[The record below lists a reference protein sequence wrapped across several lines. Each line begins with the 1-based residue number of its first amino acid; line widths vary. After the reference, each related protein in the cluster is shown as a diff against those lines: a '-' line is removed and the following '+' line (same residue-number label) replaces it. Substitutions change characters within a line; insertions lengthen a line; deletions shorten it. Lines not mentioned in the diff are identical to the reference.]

1 MLLPDVDNG
10 KILAD
15 FNDDRKFFLI
25 FFTFWAFIVI
35 FTYGVI
41 SSLLVDLLIDNLSLR
56 FAQLYKM
63 VLYIVFGMLGN
74 LIIGEVNLASPIPV
88 VIALIFFGID
98 ELLLAKK
105 KVV

>member
-25 FFTFWAFIVI
+25 FFTFWASIVI

-41 SSLLVDLLIDNLSLR
+41 SSLLIDFVIDNLSLR
-56 FAQLYKM
+56 FARLYKLVM
-63 VLYIVFGMLGN
+63 YIFLGMLGN
-74 LIIGEVNLASPIPV
+74 LIIGEVNLVSPVPV
-88 VIALIFFGID
+88 VIALIFLGID